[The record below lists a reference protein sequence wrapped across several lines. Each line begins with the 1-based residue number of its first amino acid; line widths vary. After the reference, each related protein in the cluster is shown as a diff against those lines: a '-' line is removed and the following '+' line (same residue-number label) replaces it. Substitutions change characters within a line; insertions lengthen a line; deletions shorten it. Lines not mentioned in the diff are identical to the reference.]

1 MKYSG
6 NRLLSR
12 TESVIEGLA
21 EFTGYLCGFF
31 ILAASIIIADAV
43 FMRKVLGQSTS
54 WQSELSV
61 YLLMASAFIGA
72 VYTQKH
78 DGHIGV
84 DLVTAHLQAKS
95 RRIID
100 IAGSV
105 VGFVVTVVIARY
117 AWPKWWMA
125 IEANE
130 HSESYWGPH
139 LGFPYSFIP
148 LGMTLL
154 ALLYLIRIRRKIAQ
168 FRAPGPPHSIST
180 APPSPADKETA

>member
-1 MKYSG
+1 MNNSG

-12 TESVIEGLA
+12 TESVVEGLS

-31 ILAASIIIADAV
+31 ILAASLIITEAV
-43 FMRKVLGQSTS
+43 FVRKVLGQSTS

-78 DGHIGV
+78 EGHVGV
-84 DLVTAHLQAKS
+84 DLVTAHLPAKI

-105 VGFVVTVVIARY
+105 VGFIVTVVIARY
-117 AWPKWWMA
+117 AWPKWWGA

-139 LGFPYSFIP
+139 LGFPYFFIP

-168 FRAPGPPHSIST
+168 FRAPGT
-180 APPSPADKETA
+180 AQAVPAAPRCPTDKETA